1 MEFIKELNSLRTT
14 KLAEI
19 QNDLNKKKL
28 DSFIQYITKLFIDS
42 QGAIQIAFKH
52 YVSNNPTLTNP
63 AIVKNYSIGAND
75 AIGLD
80 LFFNQEGGK
89 NVKEFIA
96 SITDDHYKGFHITIK
111 NITESKR
118 TYSYF
123 ETSEHIDYKIQ
134 VRFQINFEE
143 FEEGEREA

>member
-1 MEFIKELNSLRTT
+1 MYFIMEFIKELNSLRNE

-19 QNDLNKKKL
+19 QNELNKKKL
-28 DSFIQYITKLFIDS
+28 GGFIQYITKLFIDS
-42 QGAIQIAFKH
+42 QVAIQIAFKH
-52 YVSNNPTLTNP
+52 YVSNNPVDKNP
-63 AIVKNYSIGAND
+63 AIVKNYSISTTD
-75 AIGLD
+75 VEGLD

-89 NVKEFIA
+89 YVKEFI
-96 SITDDHYKGFHITIK
+96 SLITETYYKGFHITIK

-123 ETSEHIDYKIQ
+123 DAAEQYDYKIQ

-143 FEEGEREA
+143 CV